1 MPIGDVLGSSQ
12 SCGEAAAPLQRAV
25 AQMRLEPRVRAGFGR
40 RKASGQA
47 SGHMS
52 GALGTR
58 QILDPVTE
66 AFGLET
72 MLAGEG
78 AAVKP
83 NGADTATA
91 GALEKG
97 PAAAVGEM
105 DVSDGD
111 DEGRGGR
118 RVGVGGGW
126 ESDDGGFVV
135 GADEAGGAQT
145 GNANVREIIDR
156 RLHGAKIRTG
166 KG

>member
-1 MPIGDVLGSSQ
+1 MPIGDILGSSQ
-12 SCGEAAAPLQRAV
+12 SCGEAAAPLKRAV

-78 AAVKP
+78 AAVEAE
-83 NGADTATA
+83 GAGTATA
-91 GALEKG
+91 GARKKDQPPPLGKWMCVTATTKVG
-97 PAAAVGEM
+97 AVGG
-105 DVSDGD
+105 SGS
-111 DEGRGGR
+111 
-118 RVGVGGGW
+118 GVGGKAMT
-126 ESDDGGFVV
+126 VV
-135 GADEAGGAQT
+135 LSSARMRPAARR
-145 GNANVREIIDR
+145 RETPR
-156 RLHGAKIRTG
+156 
-166 KG
+166 